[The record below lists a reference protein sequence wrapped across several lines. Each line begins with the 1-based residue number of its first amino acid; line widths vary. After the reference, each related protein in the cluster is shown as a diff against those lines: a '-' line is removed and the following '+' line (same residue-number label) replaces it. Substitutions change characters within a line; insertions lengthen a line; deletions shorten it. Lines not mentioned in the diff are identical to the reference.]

1 MNENDALQTYHARYN
16 NVTYRAVQTAIVTE
30 LHGELI
36 ASQPLTLDEALASE
50 PTHTLMN
57 LTIDACLEIT
67 GHPLMAGRGKK
78 LIAVML
84 TNKLSADAVETV
96 AAHLANFDA
105 TAAADWK
112 HTALA
117 LQRIYAL
124 NLAAIKSHTSAI
136 HGAEGNAADHL
147 ITAAANLLHL
157 ARLTLLNEP
166 SVSYQ
171 REKLSAAEWS
181 LATAKQWLEVK

>member
-1 MNENDALQTYHARYN
+1 MTDKTQALKTYHARYN
-16 NVTYRAVQTAIVTE
+16 NTTYQAVQTAI
-30 LHGELI
+30 
-36 ASQPLTLDEALASE
+36 LTDLNTDDLASE
-50 PTHTLMN
+50 PTHTLLN
-57 LTIDACLEIT
+57 LVIDACLEIT
-67 GHPLMAGRGKK
+67 GHPLMTGRGKT

-84 TNKLSADAVETV
+84 TNKLNANTVETI

-105 TAAADWK
+105 TAADDWK
-112 HTALA
+112 HTVLV
-117 LQRIYAL
+117 LQRIDTV

-147 ITAAANLLHL
+147 MTAAANLLHL

-166 SVSYQ
+166 SASYQ

-181 LATAKQWLEVK
+181 LAAAKVWLNLD

>member
-1 MNENDALQTYHARYN
+1 
-16 NVTYRAVQTAIVTE
+16 
-30 LHGELI
+30 
-36 ASQPLTLDEALASE
+36 
-50 PTHTLMN
+50 
-57 LTIDACLEIT
+57 
-67 GHPLMAGRGKK
+67 
-78 LIAVML
+78 ML
-84 TNKLSADAVETV
+84 THKLSADAVETV
-96 AAHLANFDA
+96 AEHLANFDA

-117 LQRIYAL
+117 LQRIDTV

-147 ITAAANLLHL
+147 MTAAANLLHL

-166 SVSYQ
+166 SESYQ

-181 LATAKQWLEVK
+181 LATAKGWLNLE

>member
-1 MNENDALQTYHARYN
+1 MTENDALQTYHARYN
-16 NVTYRAVQTAIVTE
+16 NTTYQAVQAAVTAE
-30 LHGELI
+30 LN
-36 ASQPLTLDEALASE
+36 TDDLASE
-50 PTHTLMN
+50 PAHTLMN
-57 LTIDACLEIT
+57 LTIDACLEIM
-67 GHPLMAGRGKK
+67 GHPLMTGRSKK

-84 TNKLSADAVETV
+84 TNKLSANAVETI

-124 NLAAIKSHTSAI
+124 NLTAIKSHTSVI

-147 ITAAANLLHL
+147 MTAAANLLHL

-171 REKLSAAEWS
+171 REKLSAAEGS
-181 LATAKQWLEVK
+181 LATAKDWLKLE

>member
-1 MNENDALQTYHARYN
+1 MNENDALQTYHTRYN
-16 NVTYRAVQTAIVTE
+16 NTTYRAVQTAIVTE

-36 ASQPLTLDEALASE
+36 AAQPLLLDEALASE
-50 PTHTLMN
+50 PTHMILN
-57 LTIDACLEIT
+57 LVIDTALELVQ
-67 GHPLMAGRGKK
+67 HPLMTGRGKK

-84 TNKLSADAVETV
+84 TNKLSANAVETV
-96 AAHLANFDA
+96 AAHLANFDT

-117 LQRIYAL
+117 LQRIDAL

-147 ITAAANLLHL
+147 ISAAANLLHL

-166 SVSYQ
+166 SVS
-171 REKLSAAEWS
+171 
-181 LATAKQWLEVK
+181 